1 MAGVGGG
8 GAAARDG
15 AVCRVRPR
23 LDPGLFDVRAD
34 CGGEHRHRP
43 SGGRH
48 AGLVG
53 GPRRLSH
60 QLLAAGPSQREHS
73 SQHVPEPRPDSG
85 ERALLLAAPGA
96 RELSRGRLLA
106 HRPVLLPGQ
115 LGSDERGR
123 GRGRV
128 GSGERGCGRRDR
140 RSLSHR
146 RLSACEWLVLCRP
159 AGGLARPFEHRRG
172 QEAPELF
179 CARLLEDRHRVS
191 AGGQRP
197 HHRSGRPPRALRV
210 KRDSGVGHAH
220 RARRLQ
226 RPGGR
231 ADDGLHVA
239 SEPGGLPG
247 PGALLPGADLRSPLR
262 SRPHGD
268 ERRGA

>member
-8 GAAARDG
+8 DAAAPSG
-15 AVCRVRPR
+15 AVCPVRPR
-23 LDPGLFDVRAD
+23 LDSGLFDVPASRSR
-34 CGGEHRHRP
+34 EHRHR
-43 SGGRH
+43 SSRGRDT
-48 AGLVG
+48 GLVSR
-53 GPRRLSH
+53 PWRLSH
-60 QLLAAGPSQREHS
+60 QLLAAGTSQRQHS
-73 SQHVPEPRPDSG
+73 SEHVPEPRRDRG
-85 ERALLLAAPGA
+85 ERALLLAASAACWLP
-96 RELSRGRLLA
+96 RGRLLA

-115 LGSDERGR
+115 LGPDERGRRRGRLGSGERGR
-123 GRGRV
+123 GRRDCRSV
-128 GSGERGCGRRDR
+128 SHQRG
-140 RSLSHR
+140 
-146 RLSACEWLVLCRP
+146 SACQRLFLWGP
-159 AGGLARPFEHRRG
+159 AGGLARPYEHRRG
-172 QEAPELF
+172 QEAVELF

-247 PGALLPGADLRSPLR
+247 PGALL
-262 SRPHGD
+262 
-268 ERRGA
+268 